1 MKYVSYNPYDY
12 IYKKQEQEEDKNM
25 FGFIVGLI
33 LGGIIGFV
41 GCLVLV
47 IANLVTTHTI
57 IFIKNKNKKIKDI
70 TPNPPGE

>member
-1 MKYVSYNPYDY
+1 MKNYLTRID
-12 IYKKQEQEEDKNM
+12 KEEDNM
-25 FGFIVGLI
+25 LGFIIGLI

-70 TPNPPGE
+70 SPNPPGE

>member
-1 MKYVSYNPYDY
+1 
-12 IYKKQEQEEDKNM
+12 M

-57 IFIKNKNKKIKDI
+57 IFIKNKKKIKDI
-70 TPNPPGE
+70 SPNPPGE

>member
-1 MKYVSYNPYDY
+1 MKNYLTRID
-12 IYKKQEQEEDKNM
+12 KEEDNM

>member
-1 MKYVSYNPYDY
+1 MKNYLTRID
-12 IYKKQEQEEDKNM
+12 KEEDNM

-70 TPNPPGE
+70 SPNPPGE